1 MLPYLMRLYTYKS
14 LAATFTRM
22 IAADLWRLSTLAF
35 MLILEMVVYI
45 IQGPGRALMFTS
57 IDVMRYGVKA
67 LFHHDLRSSLGLNAV
82 SRTAY
87 LDGPA
92 TGSCIAAN
100 PPCPG
105 KVALGIRPAS
115 ASGLQPHWAPI
126 CTALRWYIV
135 LQEGSSP
142 PRSHCCH
149 GVTGDVRKRFGRR
162 ALVQAQARCGKECGG
177 RRRNRGGYR
186 TRGRGTG
193 GCGRGYGGR
202 RRRSRTR

>member
-1 MLPYLMRLYTYKS
+1 MLPYLVRLYTYKS

-82 SRTAY
+82 SRTDY

-105 KVALGIRPAS
+105 KVALGIR
-115 ASGLQPHWAPI
+115 L
-126 CTALRWYIV
+126 LRR
-135 LQEGSSP
+135 QASSP
-142 PRSHCCH
+142 TGPRFVPHYDDTLCF
-149 GVTGDVRKRFGRR
+149 RKGLRLQDRIV
-162 ALVQAQARCGKECGG
+162 ATE
-177 RRRNRGGYR
+177 YR
-186 TRGRGTG
+186 
-193 GCGRGYGGR
+193 
-202 RRRSRTR
+202 